1 VPGKDVEFLKEP
13 AADEGPGMT
22 AQGRD
27 GQTLPFFGILAAVA
41 SLAIAVVFPL
51 IKPLAWSVL
60 LSFSVYPL
68 FGKMREGP
76 FRKRSDDF
84 SAAATTGIIVLFAVL
99 PCILAVVMALREGV
113 RLYEFVLE
121 VLAAMESTGEG
132 ALATLLPE
140 WLVEHIRPWMVRYPA
155 IRSWVRE
162 TAARGAVEAV
172 SAAGDAALF
181 LYYVSIITVS
191 CFFLLRDGRYIVSY
205 LREIV
210 PLPPDQAAALFD
222 RGKRTLQAVVYGVL
236 LTSLVQGAAGGLGWL
251 IAGLP
256 NPMFFGALMAFFALI
271 PFLGTA
277 FVWLPGAAY
286 LLAVSDWTSGLILLG
301 WGVLV
306 VGTVGRVLKALFISG
321 GGKIHFFV
329 VFVGIVGGLAAWG
342 ILGLFIGP
350 PVMSLFLFLLENY
363 RIMRKTRNLQR
374 SAPAGADM
382 VLTNEAIAADKP
394 EKKDAGMEDMY

>member
-1 VPGKDVEFLKEP
+1 MPDSRNGNQ
-13 AADEGPGMT
+13 A
-22 AQGRD
+22 
-27 GQTLPFFGILAAVA
+27 LPFLGVFAFLAF
-41 SLAIAVVFPL
+41 LALSVVFPL

-76 FRKRSDDF
+76 FRRQSEAF
-84 SAAATTGIIVLFAVL
+84 SAALSTVLIILFALIPCLFAAVL
-99 PCILAVVMALREGV
+99 ALREGA
-113 RLYEFVLE
+113 RLHGFVLE

-140 WLVEHIRPWMVRYPA
+140 ALVESIRPWMVRYPA
-155 IRSWVRE
+155 IRAWIRE

-172 SAAGDAALF
+172 SVAGDAAIF
-181 LYYVSIITVS
+181 LYYISIITVS
-191 CFFLLRDGRYIVSY
+191 CFFLIRDGRYMAAY

-210 PLPPDQAAALFD
+210 PLPAEQVAPFFEK
-222 RGKRTLQAVVYGVL
+222 GKRTLQAVVYGVL
-236 LTSLVQGAAGGLGWL
+236 LTSLAQGAAGGLGWL

-256 NPMFFGALMAFFALI
+256 NPVLFGALMTFFALI

-277 FVWLPGAAY
+277 FVWLPGAAF
-286 LLAVSDWTSGLILLG
+286 LFSASDWSGGLILLA

-306 VGTVGRVLKALFISG
+306 VGMIGRFLKAIFISG

-329 VFVGIVGGLAAWG
+329 VFIGIVGGLAAWG
-342 ILGLFIGP
+342 ILGLFMGP

-363 RIMRKTRNLQR
+363 RVMRKSRE
-374 SAPAGADM
+374 GAVDPSPG
-382 VLTNEAIAADKP
+382 EYCP
-394 EKKDAGMEDMY
+394 EGNIVSSDTGVYDQKNKRARRQE

>member
-1 VPGKDVEFLKEP
+1 MKEP
-13 AADEGPGMT
+13 GSGGGSGMAGHGPDRQ
-22 AQGRD
+22 A
-27 GQTLPFFGILAAVA
+27 LPFFGILAAVA
-41 SLAIAVVFPL
+41 SLAFAVAFPL

-60 LSFSVYPL
+60 LSFSIYPL
-68 FGKMREGP
+68 FVKMREGP
-76 FRKRSDDF
+76 FRRRSDNF
-84 SAAATTGIIVLFAVL
+84 SAAAATGMIVLFAVL
-99 PCILAVVMALREGV
+99 PCIFAIVLALREGV
-113 RLYEFVLE
+113 RLHGFVLE
-121 VLAAMESTGEG
+121 VLAAMESSGEG

-155 IRSWVRE
+155 IRGWVRE

-172 SAAGDAALF
+172 SAAGDAVLF
-181 LYYVSIITVS
+181 LYYASIITVS
-191 CFFLLRDGRYIVSY
+191 CFFLLRDGKYIVFY

-210 PLPPDQAAALFD
+210 PLPADQASGFFD

-256 NPMFFGALMAFFALI
+256 NPVLFGALMTFFALI

-286 LLAVSDWTSGLILLG
+286 LLAVSDWTGGLILLG

-306 VGTVGRVLKALFISG
+306 VGTIGRLLKALFISG

-363 RIMRKTRNLQR
+363 RIMRKSRDLAEE
-374 SAPAGADM
+374 SCAIGDMASSGAGVYDQE
-382 VLTNEAIAADKP
+382 N
-394 EKKDAGMEDMY
+394 

>member
-1 VPGKDVEFLKEP
+1 MKEP
-13 AADEGPGMT
+13 GTDGGSGMT
-22 AQGRD
+22 AREEGR
-27 GQTLPFFGILAAVA
+27 QALPFFGILAAVA
-41 SLAIAVVFPL
+41 SLALAVVFPL

-60 LSFSVYPL
+60 LSFSIYPL
-68 FGKMREGP
+68 FMKMKEGP
-76 FRKRSDDF
+76 FRRRSDNF
-84 SAAATTGIIVLFAVL
+84 SAAAATGMIVLFAVL
-99 PCILAVVMALREGV
+99 PCIIVVVLALREGV
-113 RLYEFVLE
+113 RLHGFVLE

-140 WLVEHIRPWMVRYPA
+140 WLVEHIRPWLVRYPA
-155 IRSWVRE
+155 IRGWVRE

-191 CFFLLRDGRYIVSY
+191 CFFLLRDGKYIVSY

-210 PLPPDQAAALFD
+210 PLPSGQAAAFFD
-222 RGKRTLQAVVYGVL
+222 RGKGTLQAVVYGVL
-236 LTSLVQGAAGGLGWL
+236 LTALVQGAAGGLGWL

-256 NPMFFGALMAFFALI
+256 NPVLFGALMTFFALI

-286 LLAVSDWTSGLILLG
+286 LLAVSDWTGGLILLG

-306 VGTVGRVLKALFISG
+306 VGTIGRVLKALFISG

-363 RIMRKTRNLQR
+363 RIMRKTRNLQQE
-374 SAPAGADM
+374 AHAGADM
-382 VLTNEAIAADKP
+382 ASSG
-394 EKKDAGMEDMY
+394 AGVYDQEN

>member
-1 VPGKDVEFLKEP
+1 MKEP
-13 AADEGPGMT
+13 GTDGEAGIPAPG
-22 AQGRD
+22 AD
-27 GQTLPFFGILAAVA
+27 GQAFPFFGVLAAVA
-41 SLAIAVVFPL
+41 SLALAVVFPL

-68 FGKMREGP
+68 FEKMREGP
-76 FRKRSDDF
+76 FRRRSDGF
-84 SAAATTGIIVLFAVL
+84 SAAAATGMIVLFAVI
-99 PCILAVVMALREGV
+99 PCIFVLVLALREGV
-113 RLYEFVLE
+113 RLHGFVLE

-155 IRSWVRE
+155 IRGWVRE

-191 CFFLLRDGRYIVSY
+191 CFFLLRDGKYIVSY

-210 PLPPDQAAALFD
+210 PLPPDQAAGFFD
-222 RGKRTLQAVVYGVL
+222 RGNRTLQAVVYGVL
-236 LTSLVQGAAGGLGWL
+236 LTALVQGAAGGLGWL

-256 NPMFFGALMAFFALI
+256 NPVLFGALMTFFALI

-277 FVWLPGAAY
+277 FVWLPGGVY
-286 LLAVSDWTSGLILLG
+286 LLAVSDWTGGLILLG

-306 VGTVGRVLKALFISG
+306 VGTIGRVLKALFISG

-363 RIMRKTRNLQR
+363 RIMRKTRNLQQ
-374 SAPAGADM
+374 AAHAGADM
-382 VLTNEAIAADKP
+382 VSS
-394 EKKDAGMEDMY
+394 DAGAYDQKN

>member
-1 VPGKDVEFLKEP
+1 
-13 AADEGPGMT
+13 MT
-22 AQGRD
+22 EQGGG
-27 GQTLPFFGILAAVA
+27 GQALPFFGVLAAVA
-41 SLAIAVVFPL
+41 SLAAAVVFPL
-51 IKPLAWSVL
+51 IKPLAWSAL

-76 FRKRSDDF
+76 FRKRSDGF
-84 SAAATTGIIVLFAVL
+84 SAAAATGLIVLFAVL
-99 PCILAVVMALREGV
+99 PCIFAVVMALREGV
-113 RLYEFVLE
+113 RLHGFVLE

-155 IRSWVRE
+155 IRGWVRE
-162 TAARGAVEAV
+162 TAARGALEAV
-172 SAAGDAALF
+172 SAAGDTALF

-191 CFFLLRDGRYIVSY
+191 CFFLLRDGRCVVSY
-205 LREIV
+205 LREII
-210 PLPPDQAAALFD
+210 PLPPDQAAGFFD

-256 NPMFFGALMAFFALI
+256 NPVLFGALMAFFALV

-286 LLAVSDWTSGLILLG
+286 LLAVSDWTGGLILLG

-306 VGTVGRVLKALFISG
+306 VGTIGRVLKTLFISG

-363 RIMRKTRNLQR
+363 RIMRKTRNLQQ

-382 VLTNEAIAADKP
+382 VLAGGAIAADKP
-394 EKKDAGMEDMY
+394 GKKDPGMPGGGMEDMY